1 VSDLARFES
10 RRAGDTQHVRV
21 IGEVDLSNARA
32 LLDAVAAAVPDEAA
46 ALVLDL
52 TSTTYLDSAGIAA
65 LFRLGERLRL
75 RRQDLRLVV
84 APDSAIRPVL
94 RLTHLDHVIPVDD
107 TTPGGVPPA
116 APGPA

>member
-1 VSDLARFES
+1 MSDLARFES

-52 TSTTYLDSAGIAA
+52 TSTTYLDSAGIAL
-65 LFRLGERLRL
+65 LFGLAATL
-75 RRQDLRLVV
+75 RRHQQELRLVV
-84 APDSAIRPVL
+84 ISTSPIARMVALTGLASAVP
-94 RLTHLDHVIPVDD
+94 THESIE
-107 TTPGGVPPA
+107 A
-116 APGPA
+116 ATAD